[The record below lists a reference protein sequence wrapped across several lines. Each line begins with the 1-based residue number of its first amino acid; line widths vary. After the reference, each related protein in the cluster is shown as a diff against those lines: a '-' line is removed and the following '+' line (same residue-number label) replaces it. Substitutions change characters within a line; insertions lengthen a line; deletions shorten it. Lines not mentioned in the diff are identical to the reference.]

1 MYERLGLDPH
11 RRHVTRCIGRKREHM
26 RSATGILEAAKERAL
41 PGVWARKTY
50 LRGVATA
57 AASSRAHK
65 S

>member
-1 MYERLGLDPH
+1 MAARLPML
-11 RRHVTRCIGRKREHM
+11 VA
-26 RSATGILEAAKERAL
+26 SL

-50 LRGVATA
+50 LPDVATA